1 MKISFVVPT
10 YMEELNIESHYKE
23 CIKSFHAINKKYPQY
38 ESTETDKK
46 KGLIRWDV
54 KVKPQ

>member
-38 ESTETDKK
+38 DCYEYLVIDNCSKDKT
-46 KGLIRWDV
+46 V
-54 KVKPQ
+54 QKV